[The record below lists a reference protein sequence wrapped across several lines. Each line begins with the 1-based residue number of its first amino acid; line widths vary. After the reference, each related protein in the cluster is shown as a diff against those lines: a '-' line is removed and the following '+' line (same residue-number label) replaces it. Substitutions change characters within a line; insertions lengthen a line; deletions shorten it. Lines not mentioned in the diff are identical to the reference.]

1 VDAGDVPSE
10 VLPGRATLVS
20 VAEAAGVSRQ
30 TVSNALRAPGKVAPD
45 TLERV
50 LAAVE
55 ELGYRPSLAARQL
68 RTRRSRTL
76 GLRLEHWGG
85 GISGSVLDRFLHAL
99 VDEAQD
105 REHRVVLF
113 TADDDAGEVAGYD
126 ELLTTAQVDGFVLTS
141 THAGDGRTA
150 WLAGRGVPFATFGRP
165 WPDDDAPAGPAE
177 AAHCWVDVDGAAGT
191 RAATEHLLATGHR
204 APAFLGWPA
213 GSGTGEDRRRG
224 WAEAL
229 DAAGVPARER
239 RELAVPESTA
249 AAASAVTAALEAPGA
264 PSAVVCASDTL
275 ALGARG
281 AAARHRAALEV
292 VGFDDTPVAA
302 AIGMSSVAQP
312 LAEAA
317 HLVVDVLVA
326 QVETGGAGPPQTC
339 QHLLAPRLVVRSSPA

>member
-1 VDAGDVPSE
+1 MDAAGST
-10 VLPGRATLVS
+10 PGRATLVS

-30 TVSNALRAPGKVAPD
+30 TVSNALHAPDKVAPD

-50 LAAVE
+50 LATIE

-99 VDEAQD
+99 VDEAQARD
-105 REHRVVLF
+105 HRVVLF

-126 ELLTTAQVDGFVLTS
+126 ELLTTTQVDGFVLTS
-141 THAGDGRTA
+141 THAGDQRTS
-150 WLAGRGVPFATFGRP
+150 WLSRRGVPFATFGRP
-165 WPDDDAPAGPAE
+165 WPEEGAAEGAGDQP
-177 AAHCWVDVDGAAGT
+177 AHCWVDVDGAAGT
-191 RAATEHLLATGHR
+191 RAATEHLLASGHR

-249 AAASAVTAALEAPGA
+249 AAASAVSAALEAPGA
-264 PSAVVCASDTL
+264 PSSVVCASDTL

-281 AAARHRAALEV
+281 AATRHRAALDV

-317 HLVVDVLVA
+317 HLVVDLLVA
-326 QVETGGAGPPQTC
+326 QVETGAGPPQTC
-339 QHLLAPRLVVRSSPA
+339 QHLLAPRLVVRSSPT

>member
-1 VDAGDVPSE
+1 MDAAGST
-10 VLPGRATLVS
+10 PGRATLVS

-30 TVSNALRAPGKVAPD
+30 TVSNALHAPDKVAPD

-50 LAAVE
+50 LATIE

-99 VDEAQD
+99 VDEAQSRD
-105 REHRVVLF
+105 HRVVLF

-126 ELLTTAQVDGFVLTS
+126 ELLTTTQVDGFVLTS

-150 WLAGRGVPFATFGRP
+150 WLTRRGVPFATFGRP
-165 WPDDDAPAGPAE
+165 WPDGAGPAE
-177 AAHCWVDVDGAAGT
+177 GAHCWVDVDGAAGT
-191 RAATEHLLATGHR
+191 RAATEHLLASGHR

-239 RELAVPESTA
+239 REWAVPESTA
-249 AAASAVTAALEAPGA
+249 AAASAVASALEAPDA
-264 PSAVVCASDTL
+264 PSSVVCASDTL

-281 AAARHRAALEV
+281 AAARQRAALEV

-317 HLVVDVLVA
+317 HLVVDLLVA
-326 QVETGGAGPPQTC
+326 QVETGGGPPQTC
-339 QHLLAPRLVVRSSPA
+339 QHLLAPRLVVRSSPT